1 MGLFDGIV
9 KGVSGFFGGGTPP
22 PYQTPQRIQNFMQP
36 IPTTE
41 MQAAGHYQ
49 NLLDDKQG
57 YDASQ
62 QQIDAWNKTLANPD
76 LTDEQ
81 RQQATNAVQNWT
93 AYRDAYAQDAENT
106 RKSAAA
112 IGLDVSDYGTDKTLQ
127 QSQQAFL
134 THKNLAVQKFLNDM
148 PTLGELEENRYRELR
163 SRGASPSMANSIVA
177 DERGKMNSMLARRL
191 GDFMTTYGKNPDGTI
206 DQDLGIMA
214 MTRVLPDPQSVAQLF
229 AQGFAM
235 PSKVFDANQQLAS
248 HLALANANNAAAMDR
263 TKWSGE
269 NQLLMSREGIAAR
282 NEQLAK
288 TIASQEHENEL
299 NRLFQDKWKM
309 MELTIK
315 SAGSGSGKNG
325 GDNMWQEITNL
336 ANLWGYSKEG
346 VTDEEKT
353 QIWSKAAE
361 AWTRQKYPNIYKAN
375 TNEYIQKMQDLM
387 AVGYAKGLRGQELL
401 EFVDGNMGF
410 ETKGEEKAKETN
422 NLFKNDYTDIENAIK
437 AGNKQAALEGIG
449 AMRERL
455 ATEDYKKLLD
465 NKTYGL
471 HQKKLDILTK
481 QVNGEYD
488 SEDGI
493 KEFIRDRYY
502 VENEGVYP
510 TQDDILNIMR
520 KDDYYGMPTT
530 WKKKIKTP
538 TPTATMPNTAA
549 NTSNTPY
556 SFNVAPLNS
565 PTQNSASMGY
575 GYGTGAYTP
584 PPR

>member
-1 MGLFDGIV
+1 MGLFDGIA
-9 KGVSGFFGGGTPP
+9 KSFGSFFGGGDPP

-49 NLLDDKQG
+49 NLINDKVG
-57 YDASQ
+57 YDVSQ
-62 QQIDAWNKTLANPD
+62 QKIDAWNKTLANPD

-81 RQQATNAVQNWT
+81 RQQATNAVQGWT
-93 AYRDAYAQDAENT
+93 AYRDAYAQDADNT

-206 DQDLGIMA
+206 DQDIGIMA

-235 PSKVFDANQQLAS
+235 PGHVYDTNQQLAN

-263 TKWSGE
+263 TKWSGN

-299 NRLFQDKWKM
+299 NRLWQDKWKM

-325 GDNMWQEITNL
+325 GANMWQDITDL

-346 VTDEEKT
+346 VTDEEKA
-353 QIWSKAAE
+353 QIWNKAAE

-387 AVGYAKGLRGQELL
+387 AVGYAKGFRGQELL
-401 EFVDGNMGF
+401 EFVDDNMGF
-410 ETKGEEKAKETN
+410 ETKGEEKAKETD

-437 AGNKQAALEGIG
+437 AGNKQAALKGIG

-455 ATEDYKKLLD
+455 ATEDYKKLFD

-493 KEFIRDRYY
+493 REFIRDRYY
-502 VENEGVYP
+502 VENGGVYP

-520 KDDYYGMPTT
+520 KNDDYYGMPI
-530 WKKKIKTP
+530 KKKIKTP

-549 NTSNTPY
+549 NTSNAPY
-556 SFNVAPLNS
+556 SFNVAPWNS
-565 PTQNSASMGY
+565 PSQNSASMGY
-575 GYGTGAYTP
+575 GYGTGAYTQ